1 MWKVLRNIVF
11 YCSIFVLIALGAAVY
26 YANTHEEEIKAYAL
40 EAIQEHLVSDVDVQ
54 NIELSLIQHFPAAAL
69 TCENVLIYDTFEDR
83 DTLIF
88 AKELAL
94 EFNIIELIQGKYE
107 VQGVSIDE
115 ALVKLKRRK
124 NGEVNYTFWKAS
136 EAQDSS
142 QFRFALE
149 GANFSSTRLLLHD
162 EPADLNMDLQFDEL
176 LADGDFDET
185 KMRLDLEMD
194 APLAWIEVDGTSWLN
209 RVPIDGKADLEVL
222 LDDEKY
228 IIHSSALSVNGNDIE
243 GSGSFQNTAEHVLC
257 AFRAQ
262 GNKLNLAKVLQSLP
276 PRVQESLKPY
286 EISGNAQLSCEIS
299 GAAGGSEKPL
309 VQLKGSV
316 NKGKFTHKAE
326 DIDLED
332 IQSTFAYTFGEKET
346 LDIQELSAEL
356 DGGRW
361 NLSGSFENLS
371 DPWVNVKITGNS
383 DLGELLG
390 FLDVA
395 QIASASGKISLE
407 GELSGKLPKWRYD
420 EGLSKINA
428 RALIK
433 DVSIVF
439 LGDASPYEKLNGE
452 IALVN
457 GDANVKQLSGKY
469 QDSDFLIEASLKGLM
484 NHISKDQLLFVD
496 GSVLAQKINLNNWI
510 PKDQDASAQKEKSPF
525 SLPKNIKAQVSVKVN
540 EIRYDDAL
548 GRELTSTWGY
558 TEGEISC
565 KQVSLFLADG
575 KLQSSGKLRESSQR
589 FTYTGEAQFQGV
601 NIQKLFADFNNFD
614 QKTILAENIKG
625 KCDLNT
631 SLTLEFD
638 RMWNFL
644 SDRLL
649 VEADIN
655 MNEGELIGLSS
666 LMEVPGYLRENKVVA
681 PFVDINALEKELK
694 HIYFSSLSNHI
705 SVANS
710 IITIPK
716 MNISSSVMDLSIEGT
731 HSFEQAINYS
741 LGFYLRDLLI
751 DKSST
756 DYGKVEDDG
765 LGNWFFLSM
774 SGTTDDPSF
783 GYDRLAHK
791 KQRKEDF
798 QEEKQTL
805 KEIIK
810 EDLNPFKKNDKK
822 GDDNLGSKEDKGE
835 GISISVNSSDASDE
849 DDNGGLK
856 SLFKSKNGERKKK
869 TADKSDNKETPPDD
883 DDF

>member
-26 YANTHEEEIKAYAL
+26 YANTHEEEIKTYAL
-40 EAIQEHLVSDVDVQ
+40 EAIQGHLVSDVDVQ

-69 TCENVLIYDTFEDR
+69 TCENVLIYDTFEER

-107 VQGVSIDE
+107 VQGVSVDD

-124 NGEVNYTFWKAS
+124 DGAVNYTFWKAS
-136 EAQDSS
+136 EDQDST

-149 GANFSSTRLLLHD
+149 GAKFNSTRLLLED
-162 EPADLNMDLQFDEL
+162 APADLNMVLQFDEL
-176 LADGDFDET
+176 LADGSFNDDAL
-185 KMRLDLEMD
+185 RLDLDMD

-222 LDDEKY
+222 LEEEKY
-228 IIHSSALSVNGNDIE
+228 IVHSSELNVNGNDIE
-243 GSGSFQNTAEHVLC
+243 GNGSFQNTAEHVLC
-257 AFRAQ
+257 AFTAK
-262 GNKLNLAKVLQSLP
+262 GNKLKLSKVLQTLP
-276 PRVQESLKPY
+276 PRVQESLAPY
-286 EISGNAQLSCEIS
+286 EISGTAQLACEIS

-309 VQLKGSV
+309 VQLKGTV
-316 NKGKFTHKAE
+316 NNGKFTHKAE
-326 DIDLED
+326 AIDLEE

-346 LDIQELSAEL
+346 LDVQSLSAQLE
-356 DGGRW
+356 GGTW
-361 NLSGSFENLS
+361 TLSGAFENLS

-390 FLDVA
+390 FLDVEH
-395 QIASASGKISLE
+395 ISSASGNISLE
-407 GELSGKLPKWRYD
+407 GDVSGKLPKWHYD
-420 EGLSKINA
+420 EGLTKINA
-428 RALIK
+428 RALLK
-433 DVSIVF
+433 DVAVVF
-439 LGDASPYEKLNGE
+439 WGDAAPYEKLNGE

-457 GDANVKQLSGKY
+457 GDANIKGLSGIF
-469 QDSDFLIEASLKGLM
+469 QDSDFMLEASLKGLM
-484 NHISKDQLLFVD
+484 DHISKDKVLFVE
-496 GSVLAQKINLNNWI
+496 GSVLAQKIKLNNWI
-510 PKDQDASAQKEKSPF
+510 SNDQDTSAQKEKSPF
-525 SLPKNIKAQVSVKVN
+525 SLPKNIRAQVSVKVN
-540 EIRYDDAL
+540 EIRFNDAI

-565 KQVSLFLADG
+565 KQVSMLLAEG
-575 KLQSSGKLRESSQR
+575 KVQSSGKLRQSAER
-589 FTYTGEAQFQGV
+589 FSYTGEAQFQNV
-601 NIQKLFADFNNFD
+601 NIQQLFEDFDNFD

-625 KCDLNT
+625 KCHLSTNF
-631 SLTLEFD
+631 TLEFD

-649 VEADIN
+649 VEADVD
-655 MNEGELIGLSS
+655 MNEGELIGLSG
-666 LMEVPGYLRENKVVA
+666 LLEVPGYLRENKVVA

-705 SVANS
+705 SVAQS

-716 MNISSSVMDLSIEGT
+716 MNISSSVMDLSVEGT

-756 DYGKVEDDG
+756 EYGKVEDDG

-774 SGTTDDPSF
+774 NGTTENPSF

-791 KQRKEDF
+791 KQRQEDF

-805 KEIIK
+805 KTIIK

-822 GDDNLGSKEDKGE
+822 GADPADQKEDKGE
-835 GISISVNSSDASDE
+835 GISISVESDEDSDE

-856 SLFKSKNGERKKK
+856 SLFKGKNGERKKK
-869 TADKSDNKETPPDD
+869 TADKSDNKENPPDD